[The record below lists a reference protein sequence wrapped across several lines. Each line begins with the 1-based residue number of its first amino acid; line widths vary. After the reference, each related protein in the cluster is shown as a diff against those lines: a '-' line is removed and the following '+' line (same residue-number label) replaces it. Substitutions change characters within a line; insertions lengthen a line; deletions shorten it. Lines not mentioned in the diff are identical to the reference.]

1 MYDCQHLKFATEN
14 VFKQASFWNIFYQHI
29 YKNKM
34 PMHSITEMKFETR
47 CPLATLLRGA
57 TLLDQEVIPSNISK
71 ICLSKVITDA
81 VTTETI

>member
-1 MYDCQHLKFATEN
+1 
-14 VFKQASFWNIFYQHI
+14 
-29 YKNKM
+29 M

-57 TLLDQEVIPSNISK
+57 TLLDREVIPSNISK
-71 ICLSKVITDA
+71 ICLSKVIIDA

>member
-29 YKNKM
+29 YKNEM

-57 TLLDQEVIPSNISK
+57 TLLDQEVIPSNISI
-71 ICLSKVITDA
+71 ICLSKVIIDA